1 MIEKFTI
8 PENFT
13 IDWAD
18 LSVMPIQEQAV
29 YLFLYAQRGKT
40 MTIDAMQIMF
50 IPTYEE
56 DSELEQVVL
65 KIFAK
70 KGGLQW

>member
-65 KIFAK
+65 KIFAR

>member
-56 DSELEQVVL
+56 DSELEKVVL

-70 KGGLQW
+70 KGGLEW